1 MLPGNVKEL
10 APNSRLGRFER
21 RFGFS
26 EALLNSAGKMASRE
40 IAGGRT
46 RFEYTTKAAFYRK
59 FHTDSAAERIDFNRP
74 ENVRVS

>member
-1 MLPGNVKEL
+1 
-10 APNSRLGRFER
+10 
-21 RFGFS
+21 
-26 EALLNSAGKMASRE
+26 MASRE

-46 RFEYTTKAAFYRK
+46 RFEYTRKAAFYRK